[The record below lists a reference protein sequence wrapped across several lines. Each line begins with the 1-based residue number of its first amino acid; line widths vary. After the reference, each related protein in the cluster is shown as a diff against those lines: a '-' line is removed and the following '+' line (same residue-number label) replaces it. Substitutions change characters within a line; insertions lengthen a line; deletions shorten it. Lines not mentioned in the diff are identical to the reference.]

1 MKKQAIRFAFHLIL
15 GIFSFIC
22 TIPVCAQ
29 SSANN
34 AESYYEAGVDFA
46 NKEMFAEAVK
56 MYTESAQLGYMAAQ
70 YELGCYYYNGWGVE
84 KNLQKAVEWWTKAAT
99 NTNDEKIEKF
109 FDDNITMEINISS
122 NAQAL
127 AKYYLSNAY
136 AIGEGVTQNEY
147 TAAEWLKSAA
157 LDGYSDAQFYLG
169 NRYYNGAGVA
179 KNIFAAFHWWEKAA
193 EQGHT
198 DAKWNL
204 GSYYYNGWG
213 GFVDL
218 SKAGDLYCEAA
229 QADYPSKDEA
239 KKAAQKYLDEFME
252 YETDFGTLLKAAELG
267 NAEAQDKYAGYM
279 SILDEDIRTAILWWT
294 QAAKQGNAEAKADLL
309 KFLQKQIDA
318 NNATAQLILGQYYS
332 MNGDIDRGLELIY
345 KAANNGSAEALFT
358 VAIILYNSSYRTTL
372 MEHIIEYYTKAAEQ
386 GYAAAQFNLW
396 VLYSEGKDVA
406 LDMTKAIHWL
416 TKVAEQG
423 DAAAQNNLAI
433 KYMDGESVPQ
443 NYSKAIE
450 YFTLSAEQGET
461 AAQYNLSVCYTK
473 PGASQDYEKAAYWC
487 RKAAEGGDK
496 ASQYNLG
503 VKYEIGRG
511 VTQDYDKAAYWYNKA
526 AQQGQA
532 DAMFKLGQYYEL
544 GRCVTKNLKKA
555 EHYYSKAADLGS
567 EAAVYALAFLKI
579 LNSYEE

>member
-15 GIFSFIC
+15 GVFSFTC

-84 KNLQKAVEWWTKAAT
+84 KDLQKAVEWWTKAAT

-136 AIGEGVTQNEY
+136 AYGEGVTQNEH
-147 TAAEWLKSAA
+147 TAVEWLKSAA

-169 NRYYNGAGVA
+169 NRYYNGAGVS

-239 KKAAQKYLDEFME
+239 KKEAQKYFDEFME
-252 YETDFGTLLKAAELG
+252 YETDFGILHKAAELG
-267 NAEAQDKYAGYM
+267 NAEAQDIYAGYM

-309 KFLQKQIDA
+309 EFLQKQIDA
-318 NNATAQLILGQYYS
+318 NNATAQLILGKYYS
-332 MNGDIDRGLELIY
+332 KNGDLDRGAKLIY
-345 KAANNGSAEALFT
+345 MAANNGSAEAQFT
-358 VAIILYNSSYRTTL
+358 IATSLYNSSYRTTL

-386 GYAAAQFNLW
+386 GFPRAQ
-396 VLYSEGKDVA
+396 
-406 LDMTKAIHWL
+406 H
-416 TKVAEQG
+416 
-423 DAAAQNNLAI
+423 
-433 KYMDGESVPQ
+433 
-443 NYSKAIE
+443 
-450 YFTLSAEQGET
+450 
-461 AAQYNLSVCYTK
+461 
-473 PGASQDYEKAAYWC
+473 
-487 RKAAEGGDK
+487 
-496 ASQYNLG
+496 NLG
-503 VKYEIGRG
+503 VCYEYGKG
-511 VTQDYDKAAYWYNKA
+511 VNINKAKAVEWYQKAAN
-526 AQQGQA
+526 QGYENA
-532 DAMFKLGQYYEL
+532 KTALKRLG
-544 GRCVTKNLKKA
+544 
-555 EHYYSKAADLGS
+555 
-567 EAAVYALAFLKI
+567 F
-579 LNSYEE
+579 